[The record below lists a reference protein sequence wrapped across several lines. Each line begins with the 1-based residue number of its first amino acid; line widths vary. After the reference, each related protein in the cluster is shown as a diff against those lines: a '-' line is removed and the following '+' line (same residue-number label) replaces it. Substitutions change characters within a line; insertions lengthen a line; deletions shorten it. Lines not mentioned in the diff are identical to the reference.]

1 MTTPTTQRQG
11 ETQLPRVTMMNGAND
26 EEALGANVYRETMMS
41 TPARIAQ

>member
-1 MTTPTTQRQG
+1 MMTPTTQRQG

-26 EEALGANVYRETMMS
+26 EALGANVYRETMMS